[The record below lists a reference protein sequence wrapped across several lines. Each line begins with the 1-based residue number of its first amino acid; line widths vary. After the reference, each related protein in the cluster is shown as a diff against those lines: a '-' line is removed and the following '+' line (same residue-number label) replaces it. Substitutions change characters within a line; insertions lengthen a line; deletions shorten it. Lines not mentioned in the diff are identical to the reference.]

1 MAVNFPNNPTTNQ
14 THTHNGLT
22 WKYDGTTWILQ
33 TTMQAG
39 ATTFTGLTDTPS
51 NYTGQ
56 AGKWLKVNSTPDG
69 LEFTDEPT
77 GTDTTYEL
85 KTNLV
90 SSNVNLKLDA
100 DSGTDD
106 NVLITAGSN
115 ITFSSVT
122 EDGFTISASS
132 GTATISDGDYG
143 DITVSNTGSTWM
155 IDDDTVGPDELKD
168 TSVTAGSYT
177 NTSITVDAQGRI
189 TSASTGSATPLTLG
203 ASVTDIFDLPSTTL
217 NADDPG
223 ADRIVFWDDSS
234 GKLTHLSLGTN
245 LSITGTTLNSSSGS
259 GGLTQEEVEDVVGAM
274 FSGNT
279 ETRITVEYADNGSS
293 PGKINL
299 VVDDMNDSGLTQ
311 EEVEDIVGAMFS
323 GNTETRIT
331 AEYADNGSSDGKINL
346 VVDDMTG
353 TDTTY
358 ELEGGGSNG
367 SSFGTGTGTINLKTG
382 GSVQDTVTL
391 TAGSNIKID
400 NTGASGFTI
409 SADTGSGGG
418 DGNTT
423 YAISCDDGDVS
434 TEEKIVLTGSNPSS
448 TDEIVLAVAG
458 TGLSIGRS
466 GDKIT
471 ITGSGGGSGPTT
483 EEIQD
488 IVGAMFSGNTETRIT
503 ATYEDGDGT
512 IDLVVDDMSSADQDV
527 FKNIAVSGQTTVVA
541 DNSADTL
548 TLVAGTNMTITT
560 NASND
565 SITFTSTA
573 SGGDGNTTYDIATI
587 GNSNQNSM
595 IKLFGTDNNDSAVV
609 MTGTG
614 GITVVGNTS
623 GATKGTM
630 LTFDGS
636 GITGTTYDFYC
647 SGSSNPVLR
656 LDPSTGA
663 NDDVTIKGG
672 TDISVTRNS
681 NTELEIAY
689 TGSGGGGVAGSD
701 HDIQYNNNGS
711 MGGAARLHYHD
722 GDNTLDFLHS
732 DLTQK
737 ARYYVTSGGEH
748 AIWTNTWSP
757 NSYSQG
763 VAQVFK
769 NNGIWFP
776 GKLYSYEMST
786 NPQNYGNLGEYAGSG
801 GSTGSW
807 DWIPRFLLDVH
818 GNVRVYGPGSHTY
831 TPNLSLYQYFI
842 IMLTG
847 GGGSGGEGSSTAG
860 GGGGGAGGTSIQ
872 AGGQMMLGTSASA
885 SISVGSGGAA
895 SSSGNGNNGGN
906 STVSTNG
913 GGTYYMT
920 ALGGGG
926 GIGNQSSI
934 NGGGFAGGCSCSNS
948 VSVLANGAFGGV
960 GHSANYLRGFG
971 GPSFWGG
978 PNGQNFSVK
987 GAPGSGGTG
996 SQNGSASQ
1004 PGGDG
1009 CCVIIEF

>member
-1 MAVNFPNNPTTNQ
+1 MAVNFPNSPTTNQ

-33 TTMQAG
+33 TTMQTG
-39 ATTFTGLTDTPS
+39 ATSFVNLTDTPS
-51 NYTGQ
+51 SYSGQ
-56 AGKWLKVNSTPDG
+56 AGKWIKVNSTPDG

-77 GTDTTYEL
+77 GSDTTYEL

-155 IDDDTVGPDELKD
+155 IDDNTVGPDELKD

-245 LSITGTTLNSSSGS
+245 LSISGTVLNSSSGS

-279 ETRITVEYADNGSS
+279 ETRITVEYADNGNS

-299 VVDDMNDSGLTQ
+299 VVDDMNDSG
-311 EEVEDIVGAMFS
+311 S
-323 GNTETRIT
+323 
-331 AEYADNGSSDGKINL
+331 
-346 VVDDMTG
+346 
-353 TDTTY
+353 DTTY
-358 ELEGGGSNG
+358 ELEGGGTNG
-367 SSFGTGTGTINLKTG
+367 ASFGTGTGTVNLKTG
-382 GSVQDTVTL
+382 GSIQDTVTI
-391 TAGSNIKID
+391 TAGSGVKID
-400 NTGASGFTI
+400 NTGTGGFTI

-458 TGLSIGRS
+458 TGLSIARS

-471 ITGSGGGSGPTT
+471 ITGSGGGGSGPTT

-488 IVGAMFSGNTETRIT
+488 IVGAMFSNNTETRISVD
-503 ATYEDGDGT
+503 YQDGDGT
-512 IDLVVDDMSSADQDV
+512 IDLVVDDMTSSAQDV
-527 FKNIAVSGQTTVVA
+527 FKNIAVSGQSTVVA

-548 TLVAGTNMTITT
+548 TLVAGSNMTITT

-565 SITFTSTA
+565 EITFTSTA
-573 SGGDGNTTYDIATI
+573 SGGSGPTTEEIQDIVGAMFSNNTETRITATYQDGDGTI
-587 GNSNQNSM
+587 DLIVQ
-595 IKLFGTDNNDSAVV
+595 D
-609 MTGTG
+609 MTSTG
-614 GITVVGNTS
+614 S
-623 GATKGTM
+623 
-630 LTFDGS
+630 D
-636 GITGTTYDFYC
+636 TTYDFYC

-656 LDPSTGA
+656 LDPSSGS

-672 TDISVTRNS
+672 TDITVTRNS

-689 TGSGGGGVAGSD
+689 SGSSGGGVAGSD

-711 MGGAARLHYHD
+711 MAGAARLHYHD

-776 GKLYSYEMST
+776 GKLYSYESPT
-786 NPQNYGNLGEYAGSG
+786 NTQNAGALGEVAGSG
-801 GSTGSW
+801 GTTSSW
-807 DWIPRFLLDVH
+807 DWFPQFLIDVH
-818 GNVRVYGPGSHTY
+818 GNVNVYGPGSHTY
-831 TPNLSLYQYFI
+831 TPDLSRYQYFI
-842 IMLTG
+842 IILTG
-847 GGGSGGEGSSTAG
+847 GGGSGGEGGSNAG
-860 GGGGGAGGTSIQ
+860 GGGGGSGGTSIQ
-872 AGGQMMLGTSASA
+872 AGGQMMLGTTASA

-906 STVSTNG
+906 SVVSTNG

-926 GIGNQSSI
+926 GIGNQTSI
-934 NGGGFAGGCSCSNS
+934 NGGGFGGGCSCSNS

-978 PNGQNFSVK
+978 PDGSNFSAK

-1009 CCVIIEF
+1009 CCLIIEF

>member
-122 EDGFTISASS
+122 EGGFTISASS

-299 VVDDMNDSGLTQ
+299 VVDDM
-311 EEVEDIVGAMFS
+311 
-323 GNTETRIT
+323 
-331 AEYADNGSSDGKINL
+331 
-346 VVDDMTG
+346 TG

-367 SSFGTGTGTINLKTG
+367 SGFQSGTGTINLKTG
-382 GSVQDTVTL
+382 GSIQDTVTI
-391 TAGSNIKID
+391 TAGANIRID
-400 NTGASGFTI
+400 NTGTSGFTI
-409 SADTGSGGG
+409 TADSGSGGG

-503 ATYEDGDGT
+503 ATYQDGDGT
-512 IDLVVDDMSSADQDV
+512 IDLVVDDM
-527 FKNIAVSGQTTVVA
+527 
-541 DNSADTL
+541 
-548 TLVAGTNMTITT
+548 
-560 NASND
+560 
-565 SITFTSTA
+565 TST
-573 SGGDGNTTYDIATI
+573 
-587 GNSNQNSM
+587 
-595 IKLFGTDNNDSAVV
+595 
-609 MTGTG
+609 
-614 GITVVGNTS
+614 
-623 GATKGTM
+623 
-630 LTFDGS
+630 GS
-636 GITGTTYDFYC
+636 DTTYDFYC

-656 LDPSTGA
+656 LDPSTGS

-672 TDISVTRNS
+672 TDITVTRNS

-689 TGSGGGGVAGSD
+689 SGSGGSSNPGGSD

-711 MGGAARLHYHD
+711 MAGAARLHYHD

-769 NNGIWFP
+769 DNGIWFP

-847 GGGSGGEGSSTAG
+847 GGGSGGEGSANAG

-996 SQNGSASQ
+996 SQNGTASQ

>member
-33 TTMQAG
+33 TTMQSG

-51 NYTGQ
+51 SYSGQ
-56 AGKWLKVNSTPDG
+56 AGKWIKVNSTPDG
-69 LEFTDEPT
+69 LEFTDAPE
-77 GTDTTYEL
+77 DTNTEYEL

-100 DSGTDD
+100 SGSAVDD

-115 ITFSSVT
+115 ITFSAVT
-122 EDGFTISASS
+122 ESGFTIAASS

-143 DITVSNTGSTWM
+143 DITVSNTGSVWM
-155 IDDDTVGPDELKD
+155 IDDNTVGPDELKD

-367 SSFGTGTGTINLKTG
+367 TSFGTGTGTINLKTG

-391 TAGSNIKID
+391 TAGSNVKID
-400 NTGASGFTI
+400 NTGAGGFTI
-409 SADTGSGGG
+409 SAASGSGG

-458 TGLSIGRS
+458 TGLSIARS

-573 SGGDGNTTYDIATI
+573 SGGSGPTTEEIQDIVGAMFSGNTETRISATYQDSDGTI
-587 GNSNQNSM
+587 DLVVDDMND
-595 IKLFGTDNNDSAVV
+595 TD
-609 MTGTG
+609 
-614 GITVVGNTS
+614 
-623 GATKGTM
+623 
-630 LTFDGS
+630 
-636 GITGTTYDFYC
+636 YDFYC

-711 MGGAARLHYHD
+711 MAGAARLHYHD

-847 GGGSGGEGSSTAG
+847 GGGSGGEGGSNAG
-860 GGGGGAGGTSIQ
+860 GGGGGSGGTSIQ

-926 GIGNQSSI
+926 GIGNQTSI
-934 NGGGFAGGCSCSNS
+934 NGGGFGGGCSCSNS

-978 PNGQNFSVK
+978 PNGQNFSTK